1 MMDFLKKKNNMDDF
15 FNVIELYEDKIIY
28 VVQQEG
34 VK

>member
-1 MMDFLKKKNNMDDF
+1 MMDFLKKKNMDDF
-15 FNVIELYEDKIIY
+15 FNVVELYEDKIID